1 METDFNPQ
9 ESEFQETDNQLN
21 QEEGQSDG
29 TGSWDEETIDQ
40 DPLEDQEEPDTEGSS
55 DAGEEGSNWSDDSS
69 GEEDEDDPENISG
82 DDEDEDDDNFET
94 DDEKNTLDGNSN
106 RVLSFEDYFRN

>member
-21 QEEGQSDG
+21 QEEGQLDG
-29 TGSWDEETIDQ
+29 TGSWDDEETNH
-40 DPLEDQEEPDTEGSS
+40 DPLEDHEEAEDHNDDS
-55 DAGEEGSNWSDDSS
+55 DANGGDEEGSEDPT
-69 GEEDEDDPENISG
+69 GEEDEDDPINTDETDS
-82 DDEDEDDDNFET
+82 DDESEEQ
-94 DDEKNTLDGNSN
+94 KNTPDGNSH